1 MHFQEAPTEQEG
13 TNVHV
18 VEALAAAGGG
28 WARTLTELCPFFSWG
43 GCSAS
48 SSSLDMGKGLGGGWC
63 RWK

>member
-1 MHFQEAPTEQEG
+1 M
-13 TNVHV
+13 HV

-63 RWK
+63 RWE